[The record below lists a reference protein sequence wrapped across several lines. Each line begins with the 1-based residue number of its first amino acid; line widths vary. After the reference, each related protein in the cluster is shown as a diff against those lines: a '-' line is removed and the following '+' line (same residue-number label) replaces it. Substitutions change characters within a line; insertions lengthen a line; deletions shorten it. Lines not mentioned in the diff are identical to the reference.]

1 MSITFEFKSQ
11 FSSEPVFVMC
21 MYFSNTECFLLHF
34 VLIYHPKVSEIFKI
48 LIRINKWR
56 HLNRYFKAWDNDNKN
71 SDDILRVATFVIL
84 LILIN
89 VMQSMFLWGYET
101 LIININR
108 HSHNSKHI
116 WAMANLGNYV
126 LNPFTHMWTIKYSV
140 YRIILILILSTIY
153 GSKEDWISWQAY
165 QCMTVDNSL
174 LFD

>member
-1 MSITFEFKSQ
+1 MRLADKGLSYLNRNIIHHVTIIHTRNRYQLLTREHVLDHFRIYTTTLFQLKSMSITFEFKSQ

-84 LILIN
+84 LILAN
-89 VMQSMFLWGYET
+89 VM
-101 LIININR
+101 
-108 HSHNSKHI
+108 
-116 WAMANLGNYV
+116 
-126 LNPFTHMWTIKYSV
+126 
-140 YRIILILILSTIY
+140 
-153 GSKEDWISWQAY
+153 
-165 QCMTVDNSL
+165 
-174 LFD
+174 

>member
-1 MSITFEFKSQ
+1 MTRSKSNEVTNSLFILYMVLFWRTREHVLDHFRISTTTLFQLKSMSITFGFKSQ

-89 VMQSMFLWGYET
+89 VMQSMFLWGYKT
-101 LIININR
+101 LII
-108 HSHNSKHI
+108 
-116 WAMANLGNYV
+116 V
-126 LNPFTHMWTIKYSV
+126 LNMHSYIYSH
-140 YRIILILILSTIY
+140 
-153 GSKEDWISWQAY
+153 Q
-165 QCMTVDNSL
+165 
-174 LFD
+174 